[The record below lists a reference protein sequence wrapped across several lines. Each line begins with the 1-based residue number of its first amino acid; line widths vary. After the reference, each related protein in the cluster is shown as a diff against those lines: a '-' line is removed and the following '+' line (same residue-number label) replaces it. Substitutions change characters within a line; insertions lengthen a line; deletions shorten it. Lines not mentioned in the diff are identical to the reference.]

1 MSLDPQRHP
10 GIADVFYAQR
20 VRERVARG
28 VLEVRGAKAPVAGA
42 PARPAMYARGRQS
55 GRPVSG
61 HFTASRKAFSHSSR
75 CPPSSA
81 ASKLP
86 A

>member
-28 VLEVRGAKAPVAGA
+28 VLEARVKSAGGGSACASSDVRTGQAVGTTRIGAFHRILQGL
-42 PARPAMYARGRQS
+42 RPQ
-55 GRPVSG
+55 
-61 HFTASRKAFSHSSR
+61 
-75 CPPSSA
+75 
-81 ASKLP
+81 
-86 A
+86 